1 MWVRQVA
8 SQTEALKQV
17 VADVTWKERGPRN
30 MFTQTPSVEKD
41 GLHLTGAMSEAR
53 PAEQA
58 GRVSQ
63 LPGRKAEPQSLASGL
78 FTLKL
83 VCVFSTR

>member
-58 GRVSQ
+58 GVSRSSQVGKPSLRVW
-63 LPGRKAEPQSLASGL
+63 R
-78 FTLKL
+78 L
-83 VCVFSTR
+83 VCLP